1 MIRVISIVL
10 WGIVIFFLIKF
21 VRTIIKGYKSISQKE
36 SNIRNY
42 KMKQTDYK
50 DIQDADYTEIRE
62 SDKNRQEK

>member
-21 VRTIIKGYKSISQKE
+21 VRTIIKGYKSISRKE

>member
-21 VRTIIKGYKSISQKE
+21 VRTIIKGYESISRKE